1 MIFEIERMSPIPA
14 PQPRSF
20 AHQALDSL
28 RRWRRRNQAIRELR
42 AMAGW
47 RLADLGLS
55 HDQIPAFVDALLE
68 KQTRPMAQIAPTEVQ
83 PTRTQWMLG
92 PWADGL
98 AGP

>member
-1 MIFEIERMSPIPA
+1 MSRLPGPET
-14 PQPRSF
+14 RSS

-28 RRWRRRNQAIRELR
+28 KHWRRRNCAIRELR
-42 AMAGW
+42 AMDRW

-55 HDQIPAFVDALLE
+55 ADQIPTFVDAMLA
-68 KQTRPMAQIAPTEVQ
+68 KQDHPGARIAPTEVQ
-83 PTRTQWMLG
+83 ATRTGWTLG